1 MTDEYVSPIYTDEE
15 QRKVNTLLLIS
26 SGTLFG
32 GEKHLQPGFRRQYNI
47 IELERRGLQS
57 RIDVSINIREDNSK
71 NVNSKIPYWQNRS
84 IAFSSDNKIHRQ
96 VYVKELSVDS
106 VLLQISKS
114 LSQDKDYEKACLK
127 LVDVGLNDQ
136 IVREMFDQYLVK
148 TSYKFIIDMLMKVD
162 VTQNEALMLLES
174 VWKENNIEAA
184 EKIRDDKLILGYVPK
199 DSLIKELYD
208 KVCSI
213 LS

>member
-1 MTDEYVSPIYTDEE
+1 
-15 QRKVNTLLLIS
+15 
-26 SGTLFG
+26 
-32 GEKHLQPGFRRQYNI
+32 
-47 IELERRGLQS
+47 
-57 RIDVSINIREDNSK
+57 
-71 NVNSKIPYWQNRS
+71 
-84 IAFSSDNKIHRQ
+84 
-96 VYVKELSVDS
+96 
-106 VLLQISKS
+106 
-114 LSQDKDYEKACLK
+114 
-127 LVDVGLNDQ
+127 
-136 IVREMFDQYLVK
+136 
-148 TSYKFIIDMLMKVD
+148 MLMKVD

>member
-1 MTDEYVSPIYTDEE
+1 M
-15 QRKVNTLLLIS
+15 
-26 SGTLFG
+26 
-32 GEKHLQPGFRRQYNI
+32 
-47 IELERRGLQS
+47 
-57 RIDVSINIREDNSK
+57 
-71 NVNSKIPYWQNRS
+71 NSKIPYWQNRS

-148 TSYKFIIDMLMKVD
+148 TSYKFIIDMLVKVD

>member
-1 MTDEYVSPIYTDEE
+1 M
-15 QRKVNTLLLIS
+15 
-26 SGTLFG
+26 
-32 GEKHLQPGFRRQYNI
+32 QPGFRRQYNI
-47 IELERRGLQS
+47 IELERQGLQS

-106 VLLQISKS
+106 VLLQISKN
-114 LSQDKDYEKACLK
+114 LSQDKNYEKACLK
-127 LVDVGLNDQ
+127 LVDVGLKDQ
-136 IVREMFDQYLVK
+136 FVREMFDQCLVE

-162 VTQNEALMLLES
+162 VTQNEALLLLES
-174 VWKENNIEAA
+174 VWKDNNIEAA
-184 EKIRDDKLILGYVPK
+184 EKLRDDKLILGYVSK
-199 DSLIKELYD
+199 DTLMKESYD